1 MDILGWIGSV
11 LLAFCALPQAIES
24 WRTGSSQGVA
34 WGLLIMWGLGELFM
48 ILHVWPLGDVPLLL
62 NYSAN
67 IILVGIIAFY
77 KIFPRR

>member
-1 MDILGWIGSV
+1 MEFLGWIGSI

-24 WRTGSSQGVA
+24 WRTGNSRGVA
-34 WGLLIMWGLGELFM
+34 WGLLVMWGLGEAFM
-48 ILHVWPLGDVPLLL
+48 ILHVLPMGNVPLLF

-67 IILVGIIAFY
+67 MILIGIITFY